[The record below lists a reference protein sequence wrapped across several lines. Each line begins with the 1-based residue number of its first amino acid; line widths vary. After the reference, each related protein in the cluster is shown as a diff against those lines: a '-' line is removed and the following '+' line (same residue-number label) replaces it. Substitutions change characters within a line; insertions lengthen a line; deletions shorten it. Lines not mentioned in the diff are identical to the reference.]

1 MLSPKCYVPI
11 VVVVA
16 AVVEVEVMS
25 RIVKMFMIVVGLSTA
40 AVARSATVYNCTT
53 QGHQC
58 VVKVESGIIGDRVRF
73 LDDKA
78 MVIAS
83 GRIIKKR
90 GNYALVTVTNPVKH
104 IRRGFP
110 VIVDIENRGSSM
122 QWAASFSG
130 E

>member
-1 MLSPKCYVPI
+1 MKRVIQIL
-11 VVVVA
+11 VVVY
-16 AVVEVEVMS
+16 
-25 RIVKMFMIVVGLSTA
+25 GLGTNA
-40 AVARSATVYNCTT
+40 IAESATVYNCTT

-58 VVKVESGIIGDRVRF
+58 VVKVEEGIIGDKVRF

-78 MVIAS
+78 MVIAA

-90 GNYALVTVTNPVKH
+90 GNYALISVANAVKQ
-104 IRRGFP
+104 IRKGYP
-110 VIVDIENRGSSM
+110 VIVDLENRDSSV